1 MQTTR
6 AQDVGVSIVE
16 VVVGMSVFA
25 LLAGSLSVLLAGSG
39 RTLRANETRVQAA
52 AVLNTYLEAA
62 RAQPAAD
69 IADGTTTSTV
79 TYLGDTFS
87 VTQSSRYVASVD
99 GDSLCA
105 TDSVTV
111 AYRVVSV
118 TVTWPDMTG
127 VHPVQ
132 GDTAVAFSPGE
143 YRAAHNTGSVAVHV
157 VSSDGVGVA
166 GAVVTVTPSDG
177 GVAAE
182 ATTDSVGCAT
192 LLRLPATEAGSTY
205 TITVYHP
212 DLVNTDGTHTRE
224 LPEVV
229 VYPHKVARPD
239 PVSLVGAATLTLSD
253 ARDAGATSGLLVWLQ
268 HTGNGSG
275 GVVADCDTVST
286 GKCLEGFPGDVTG
299 LVGGDYLVGLV
310 QCTQLSPQSTVA
322 VSVAS
327 GSSTSIAE
335 LASVQVSVMA
345 LQADG
350 GAAPLTVLEAV
361 PVCGPSGGE
370 PTTVTGAITTGT
382 GATLNLL
389 PGQWEIHMLDPG
401 GNVVG
406 QTQATV
412 TDGSQQI
419 IVQAASE
426 DD

>member
-1 MQTTR
+1 MQTQR
-6 AQDVGVSIVE
+6 AHEAGVSIVE

-62 RAQPAAD
+62 RAQSATD

-79 TYLGDTFS
+79 THLGDTFS

-99 GDSLCA
+99 GGSLCA

-118 TVTWPDMTG
+118 TVTWPDMAG
-127 VHPVQ
+127 VHPVR
-132 GDTAVAFSPGE
+132 GDTAIAFSPGE
-143 YRAAHNTGSVAVHV
+143 YRAAHSTGSVAVHV
-157 VSSDGVGVA
+157 VGSDGVGLA
-166 GAVVTVTPSDG
+166 GAVVTATPSDG
-177 GVAAE
+177 GSATE

-192 LLRLPATEAGSTY
+192 VLRLPATESGSTY
-205 TITVYHP
+205 TITVHHP

-239 PVSLVGAATLTLSD
+239 PVSLVGAATVALSD

-268 HTGNGSG
+268 HTGSG
-275 GVVADCDTVST
+275 PGRVLPDCAMVSA
-286 GKCLEGFPGDVTG
+286 GKCLEGFPGDITG
-299 LVGGDYLVGLV
+299 LIGGDYLVGLV
-310 QCTQLSPQSTVA
+310 QCTQLAPQSTVA

-327 GSSTSIAE
+327 GSSHAIAE
-335 LASVQVSVMA
+335 LSSVPVSVRA
-345 LQADG
+345 LKANGD
-350 GAAPLTVLEAV
+350 AAPHTVLEAV
-361 PVCGPSGGE
+361 PVCGPTGGSSA
-370 PTTVTGAITTGT
+370 TVTGAVTSGSGEI
-382 GATLNLL
+382 LNLL
-389 PGQWEIHMLDPG
+389 PGQWKIHMLDQG

-406 QTQATV
+406 QTEVTV

-419 IVQAASE
+419 IVQATAE